1 MWTGPA
7 LPLQPEVFVALP
19 PEVFT
24 VIVSML
30 FQSPALPGQAAKVP
44 ERSMFFSLVPLV
56 SVARLLSTQK
66 AVAEHADIIWQS
78 AADSFLYPLVQGY
91 VPVLLNPFKVSAK
104 DKVPV
109 MKRIAQKLQ
118 DVHLALAGW
127 STTRPCNYVGR
138 QFECWFDPPP
148 LLPIPQSTCEHRS
161 TMRLPGC
168 DGSGYASCGS
178 TDWDQELAPLR
189 WGSIDWELRDREPD
203 EPTEAY
209 EPLEYTQLTRP
220 LQFEMPPLPRDVA
233 RSIDCRPSFDLGGF
247 ITALTL
253 PHNVPP
259 TDLISCNYTFAVD
272 YNGLLLFIRHAI
284 PNAMP
289 GLIDVHGYG
298 SCGWFLLS
306 DELLLPQDQLLCP
319 CDEFNQ
325 TLLDEAQE
333 IDDEDAHEDA
343 FSWST
348 REIILSHATRKPAP

>member
-19 PEVFT
+19 REVFT

-56 SVARLLSTQK
+56 PVARLLSTQK

-161 TMRLPGC
+161 TMLLPGC
-168 DGSGYASCGS
+168 WGVGNQRSDGWGNAVSPRY
-178 TDWDQELAPLR
+178 
-189 WGSIDWELRDREPD
+189 GSIDWERLPWQPD
-203 EPTEAY
+203 EADEAD
-209 EPLEYTQLTRP
+209 EPLEYTQLTRT

-247 ITALTL
+247 FTALTQ
-253 PHNVPP
+253 PRNVPP
-259 TDLISCNYTFAVD
+259 TDLISCNYTFAVE

-284 PNAMP
+284 PNASTAP
-289 GLIDVHGYG
+289 DRYK
-298 SCGWFLLS
+298 SCGWFLLY

-343 FSWST
+343 FSWNM